1 MKIPRNER
9 KRIINEFVTQ
19 IMQKLRVPD
28 EYWRIEYTPTLTH
41 PTSRLFFRG
50 VDSSEWQYRN
60 LSEAIKYAYLK
71 DYLKTEI
78 IQVPETPTL
87 LKSLKNSLTGVV
99 SSWNNTETEGL
110 LNYLIQRKGIN
121 FWMREDKE
129 DNDGDMRYLIYKY
142 IYYEG
147 NYYIAVLNTEG
158 NSAMWCNLYS
168 VRTLQDKNRVLEWEN
183 PTIPIVITP
192 FSRSKL
198 ASFINWD
205 TEPWEGV
212 K

>member
-1 MKIPRNER
+1 MMIPRNER

-19 IMQKLRVPD
+19 IMKKLRVPD

-41 PTSRLFFRG
+41 PTSRLFFG
-50 VDSSEWQYRN
+50 AVDSSKWQYRN

-87 LKSLKNSLTGVV
+87 LQSLKNSLTGVV
-99 SSWNNTETEGL
+99 SYWSNAETQGL
-110 LNYLIQRKGIN
+110 LNYLAQRKGIN
-121 FWMREDKE
+121 FWMREDGE
-129 DNDGDMRYLIYKY
+129 DYDGDNRYLIYKN
-142 IYYEG
+142 INYEG
-147 NYYIAVLNTEG
+147 NYYIAVLNSEG
-158 NSAMWCNLYS
+158 NSSMWCNLYPA
-168 VRTLQDKNRVLEWEN
+168 KNPMIPKGN
-183 PTIPIVITP
+183 TTIPIVITP

-205 TEPWEGV
+205 TEPWRGM

>member
-28 EYWRIEYTPTLTH
+28 ENWSIDYTPTLNH

-50 VDSSEWQYRN
+50 VDSSKWQYRN

-87 LKSLKNSLTGVV
+87 LQSLKNSLTGVV
-99 SSWNNTETEGL
+99 SYWSNTETEGL
-110 LNYLIQRKGIN
+110 LHHLAQRKGIN
-121 FWMREDKE
+121 FWMREDGE
-129 DNDGDMRYLIYKY
+129 DYDGDNRYLIYKY
-142 IYYEG
+142 INYEG
-147 NYYIAVLNTEG
+147 NYYVAVLNTEG

-168 VRTLQDKNRVLEWEN
+168 AKTPMIPKGN

-205 TEPWEGV
+205 TEPWRGL